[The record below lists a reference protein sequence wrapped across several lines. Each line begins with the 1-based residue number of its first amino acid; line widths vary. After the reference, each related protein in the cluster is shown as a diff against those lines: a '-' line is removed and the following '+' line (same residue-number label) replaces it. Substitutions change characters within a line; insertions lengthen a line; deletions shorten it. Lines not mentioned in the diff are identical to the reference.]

1 LTKDISRVLREHVLD
16 GVRARLR
23 DSGPQMLLV
32 TGREGAA
39 ALRAATAGD
48 SAWLEL
54 GSRDELEV
62 PELGRELARVLRPGA
77 AVVCLAPS
85 GVACRSRLAP
95 FVEWRRARG
104 FGILLPAGP
113 EWPSRHPLAFALL
126 AAVEHVVSG
135 WPFLRGRGGFVLHE
149 GVRR

>member
-1 LTKDISRVLREHVLD
+1 MLREHVLD

-23 DSGPQMLLV
+23 EAGPQILLV

-54 GSRDELEV
+54 RSLDGLDV

-77 AVVCLAPS
+77 PVVCVAPS
-85 GVACRSRLAP
+85 GVACRRGLERL
-95 FVEWRRARG
+95 VEWRRARG

-113 EWPSRHPLAFALL
+113 DWPRRHPLAFGLL

-135 WPFLRGRGGFVLHE
+135 WLVLRGRGRFVLNE